1 MTNKTIKPFLAGLTV
16 IFLGTF
22 VVTFFGIY
30 DTIPYIDKFFHVA
43 GGFVI
48 AWFFSNYWGDDLKE
62 LSKFQRLFILMALA
76 SFIGS
81 FWEVMEYS
89 TSTSFFEDN
98 QLIRHYIYGGDL
110 FDTLAD
116 IMADISGAAILFL
129 FKR

>member
-1 MTNKTIKPFLAGLTV
+1 MTNKTIKPFLAGLIV
-16 IFLGTF
+16 LFLGTF
-22 VVTFFGIY
+22 VVTFFDIY
-30 DTIPYIDKFFHVA
+30 NFIPHIDKFLHVA
-43 GGFVI
+43 GGFVV
-48 AWFFSNYWGDDLKE
+48 AWFFSNYWGDDLRG
-62 LSKFQRLFILMALA
+62 LSGLQRFIILMSLA